1 MDQFLG
7 LHQLV
12 LVVLVHA
19 GLAVLQVEHGVPL
32 PELDLIPLL
41 QPRELLPHEGVIE
54 WVPVGGEEE
63 LLDEQQRCLDVRETV
78 EQFKMAHHLIKT
90 RMNGLTRFPLSQSYT
105 L

>member
-63 LLDEQQRCLDVRETV
+63 LLEHFSIGSCTRLLPDFITPSPSHQR
-78 EQFKMAHHLIKT
+78 
-90 RMNGLTRFPLSQSYT
+90 
-105 L
+105 